1 MIINKQL
8 AKQLEAL
15 VHPDIE
21 KAIKLLLE
29 YVILEKEALFDNPT
43 ATDSELRQF
52 QGQKILVK
60 ELKEY
65 RKRIQDAILRE
76 SESKIDAER

>member
-29 YVILEKEALFDNPT
+29 HVILEKEALFDNPT